1 MGLRTLTIGLAGFAM
16 VAGAGVADALTVA
29 DLLASPL
36 TYDGQTVTLTGTVE
50 EAVPISGQSS
60 YNLRDGA
67 ARVTVVSRTGPPTNG
82 DHLAVTATVH
92 AFAGGDDPENAPFPP
107 FLVEAS
113 RVPAP

>member
-1 MGLRTLTIGLAGFAM
+1 MGLRTLTVGLASFAL
-16 VAGAGVADALTVA
+16 VSTVGVADALTIA

-36 TYDGQTVTLTGTVE
+36 TYDGQKVTLTGTVE
-50 EAVPISGQSS
+50 EAVPISGQSG

-67 ARVTVVSRTGPPTNG
+67 ARITVVSRSGPPING

-92 AFAGGDDPENAPFPP
+92 AFAGGNDPESAPFPP

-113 RVPAP
+113 RAAAP

>member
-1 MGLRTLTIGLAGFAM
+1 MGLRILTIGLAGCAL
-16 VAGAGVADALTVA
+16 VAAAGVADALTIA
-29 DLLASPL
+29 DLLASPP

-50 EAVPISGQSS
+50 EAVPVGGESS

-67 ARVTVVSRTGPPTNG
+67 ARVTVVSRTAPPTNG

-92 AFAGGDDPENAPFPP
+92 AFEGGDDPESAPFPP

-113 RVPAP
+113 RTPAP